1 MNKILNKIVIV
12 IVASVFCCVI
22 GISSASAQDIVGM
35 KMHKMIGL
43 ECNNCHVDDGNANK
57 NMTPTCVSC
66 HAPGERYYHGKK
78 DATGKS
84 ILKEYPESGKTRMA
98 SFHDSHGGEIR
109 CTVCHTSHKK
119 EPEKLYCNNCHQF
132 DVKIK

>member
-1 MNKILNKIVIV
+1 MNRILNKIIIA
-12 IVASVFCCVI
+12 IVASVLCSVI
-22 GISSASAQDIVGM
+22 GIFSASAQDIVGM
-35 KMHKMIGL
+35 KMHKTIGL
-43 ECNNCHVDDGNANK
+43 ECNNCHVDDANANK

-78 DATGKS
+78 DASGNS
-84 ILKEYPESGKTRMA
+84 VLKEYPESGKTRTT